1 MREESDCYEYD
12 EEDHDEPDEEGIV
25 VHHVHHDDDEEEH
38 EEGHLDADDVFSSW
52 GMETPARYSMDEIH
66 MILEELEDEEKYGFI
81 LRAKGMVPAQDGS
94 WIEFDYVPGE
104 ADVRKGAPD
113 VTGKFCI
120 IGSDLNEENL
130 ESLLR
135 RRD

>member
-1 MREESDCYEYD
+1 
-12 EEDHDEPDEEGIV
+12 
-25 VHHVHHDDDEEEH
+25 
-38 EEGHLDADDVFSSW
+38 
-52 GMETPARYSMDEIH
+52 
-66 MILEELEDEEKYGFI
+66 
-81 LRAKGMVPAQDGS
+81 MVPAAGRFS

-130 ESLLR
+130 EKLFR
-135 RRD
+135 RKIEEKIF

>member
-1 MREESDCYEYD
+1 M
-12 EEDHDEPDEEGIV
+12 IMMM
-25 VHHVHHDDDEEEH
+25 
-38 EEGHLDADDVFSSW
+38 
-52 GMETPARYSMDEIH
+52 METPARYSMDEIRT
-66 MILEELEDEEKYGFI
+66 ILGKLEDEEKYGFI

>member
-1 MREESDCYEYD
+1 M
-12 EEDHDEPDEEGIV
+12 
-25 VHHVHHDDDEEEH
+25 VHHVHHDDDEEEEH
-38 EEGHLDADDVFSSW
+38 EEGQLDADDVFSSW
-52 GMETPARYSMDEIH
+52 GMETPARYSMDEIRT
-66 MILEELEDEEKYGFI
+66 MLGRLEDDDRYGFI
-81 LRAKGMVPAQDGS
+81 LRTKGMVQAEDGS

-113 VTGKFCI
+113 VTGKFCV

-130 ESLLR
+130 ENLFR